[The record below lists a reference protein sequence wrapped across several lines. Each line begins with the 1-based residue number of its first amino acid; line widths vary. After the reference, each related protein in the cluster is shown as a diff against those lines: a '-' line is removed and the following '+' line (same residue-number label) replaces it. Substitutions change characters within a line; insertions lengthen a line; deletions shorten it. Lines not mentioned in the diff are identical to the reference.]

1 MKWSQIDFTSKT
13 LRTIR
18 KKTKKKD
25 RPARIIPLNAAAVEI
40 LTRRAKVQSLSGYV
54 FFNTAGNKIDAG
66 KLKKTFKKACEDS
79 GIASFRFHD
88 LRHTFATRLDQRG
101 VDLYKIAKLLGH
113 EDISTTQRYAHHC
126 SESLRYGVEILDN
139 KATSVLEEKSATL
152 REKRKRKKG

>member
-1 MKWSQIDFTSKT
+1 MANSRMYGGCV
-13 LRTIR
+13 LRQTVFSTGRAPAQVIRNQR

-25 RPARIIPLNAAAVEI
+25 RPRRIIPHNAAAVEI

-88 LRHTFATRLDQRG
+88 LRHTFITPG
-101 VDLYKIAKLLGH
+101 G
-113 EDISTTQRYAHHC
+113 
-126 SESLRYGVEILDN
+126 
-139 KATSVLEEKSATL
+139 
-152 REKRKRKKG
+152 